1 MKRML
6 LALLCTATLGG
17 NAQTLLPA
25 PQHLEYTSKK
35 QFELHQGL
43 QPQTMAGAPA
53 PTLLLQ
59 EALRSEVSS
68 KAGNTC
74 LILPYPAAPNAEA
87 MSETK
92 SVIVRFAGLPTF
104 SIRSVIS
111 L

>member
-59 EALRSEVSS
+59 EAFLQHQQRLPVLR
-68 KAGNTC
+68 K
-74 LILPYPAAPNAEA
+74 
-87 MSETK
+87 
-92 SVIVRFAGLPTF
+92 VRE
-104 SIRSVIS
+104 I
-111 L
+111 